1 MATTMI
7 SLVDSDS
14 DTENNKV
21 NTRGGPRNHGSF
33 EDKRAAA
40 MDRDAI
46 LQALEMEC
54 GCDEDCMWTL
64 SNKLD
69 NATETLTEMRRK
81 RFLSK

>member
-1 MATTMI
+1 MI

-14 DTENNKV
+14 DTKNNKV
-21 NTRGGPRNHGSF
+21 NTCGGARNDGSF

-40 MDRDAI
+40 MDRDSI
-46 LQALEMEC
+46 LQSLEMEC
-54 GCDEDCMWTL
+54 GCDEDCTWKL

-69 NATETLTEMRRK
+69 NVMETLTEMRRK